1 MAQARLPNRGAQAEG
16 AAEGLLR
23 CKREWARVCVRVNRR
38 QLVRR
43 VFCGS
48 CVCVCARARMCLCV
62 RACAR
67 VSVWEGTRGRAS
79 KCLVEFVG
87 KSAALR
93 VLEVLQRL
101 VPPRQ
106 QPALTRH
113 ALLRH
118 VGLR

>member
-1 MAQARLPNRGAQAEG
+1 MAQARLPNRGARAEG

-23 CKREWARVCVRVNRR
+23 CKREWVRVCVRVNRR

-43 VFCGS
+43 
-48 CVCVCARARMCLCV
+48 CVCVCARARICLCV

-101 VPPRQ
+101 VTPRQ